1 MQNVGQVTGKKRA
14 NVAAQNCK
22 NKSSS
27 VGGGGSGATASSSS
41 SSNKNPNVGAAQTAP
56 PPRVNDS
63 ESEDESVSEVKSTP
77 FLVGSPNL
85 KRPSVGRSV
94 VDVRPSCVHS
104 LAIRRIARLRRLPV
118 RLQRGVFCRPEVVR
132 PDSAW
137 TIRVFR
143 DDDEAGKE
151 RGE

>member
-27 VGGGGSGATASSSS
+27 VGGGGSGATASSIS

-85 KRPSVGRSV
+85 KRPSVGRSSTCGHHAFILSPS
-94 VDVRPSCVHS
+94 VDS
-104 LAIRRIARLRRLPV
+104 PV
-118 RLQRGVFCRPEVVR
+118 FVACLFDCSGVSFVGR
-132 PDSAW
+132 
-137 TIRVFR
+137 
-143 DDDEAGKE
+143 K
-151 RGE
+151 